1 MNKNLTKLINKKT
14 YELYNDNY
22 TKDEFKEKRREL
34 IIYLHE
40 FYSQEHSIK
49 SLQKRLHFINNVENQ
64 YTGIL
69 NSIITGLI
77 STLIVYTFID
87 DKFNFRIIFTEI
99 LNGFSQVINS
109 NANLFII
116 ILFLFILLSFFILLL
131 LIVCSPIIALLVI
144 MFIDMSNK
152 KDDVFLTYDIE
163 RKLMIKSMGINKISF
178 KQKIHKVN
186 AKSKKIR

>member
-116 ILFLFILLSFFILLL
+116 ILTVISSIAIYYFKNIAIFVIIIFLW
-131 LIVCSPIIALLVI
+131 LLVI
-144 MFIDMSNK
+144 KENK
-152 KDDVFLTYDIE
+152 IHRQMIEAYEIIE
-163 RKLMIKSMGINKISF
+163 RGGP
-178 KQKIHKVN
+178 
-186 AKSKKIR
+186 